1 MTDRI
6 DLDDLAGDDRDDSD
20 GERNRGDWFW
30 RGEGDPADEP
40 DAAPSAEAT
49 GDDGE
54 GRERGGDENGVDE
67 RADAG
72 AEAGSGGPIP
82 RVPRS
87 NDDRP
92 VGIPVE
98 RGGAGGA
105 TAERAAEREGATG
118 DERSADDERSVADGR
133 SGWAGHGGSEDPV
146 GMTLAFTYEALRR
159 LADPR
164 LAVADAETWSDYV
177 GIVGDVPAHVINTF
191 QRTHGVDADFFNGTG
206 TDAAE
211 RLAAVDPS
219 SMFYAERMVLVGL
232 PAEEGVAAT
241 AGWEFVPLAT
251 AAEKAGW
258 ELAE

>member
-1 MTDRI
+1 MTDRF
-6 DLDDLAGDDRDDSD
+6 DLDDLDTDDDRDERD
-20 GERNRGDWFW
+20 ERNRGDWFW

-40 DAAPSAEAT
+40 DAAASPEAT
-49 GDDGE
+49 ETGE
-54 GRERGGDENGVDE
+54 GGRDRGDPENEVGGD
-67 RADAG
+67 
-72 AEAGSGGPIP
+72 GPVP

-92 VGIPVE
+92 VGVPVE

-105 TAERAAEREGATG
+105 TAERTAER
-118 DERSADDERSVADGR
+118 ERSADDER
-133 SGWAGHGGSEDPV
+133 SGWAGHGGSGDPV

-159 LADPR
+159 LAEPR

-232 PAEEGVAAT
+232 PSEESVATT
-241 AGWEFVPLAT
+241 AGWEFVPLPT
-251 AAEKAGW
+251 AAEEAGW